1 LIFFSLTAGG
11 GIEFL
16 LTVGGG
22 IDFKKMDLNIG
33 LDFYDS

>member
-1 LIFFSLTAGG
+1 MPFRVQKTRFFSLTASG

-22 IDFKKMDLNIG
+22 IDLKKWI
-33 LDFYDS
+33 